1 MGQTGQ
7 LFGIVGI
14 SFKEHVFEPRTRYK
28 VDYRVTIL
36 SYMYDD
42 IAYYLILI

>member
-1 MGQTGQ
+1 
-7 LFGIVGI
+7 LVLWGI
-14 SFKEHVFEPRTRYK
+14 SFKEHVLDARTRYK

-42 IAYYLILI
+42 IAY